1 MSFCKSYEN
10 SQKTRKYST
19 WRRMK
24 SCLAVSLGR
33 MGRNVSAAMEMTIF
47 LQVARW
53 FRMYLIDLSAYIN
66 TISIQVKND
75 VNFSG
80 IKEINTLVSK
90 TQICYNLRVRE
101 LKIISKNGCDIQA
114 VTKTITLH
122 ISVPRSY
129 LLRFLRLPRVLHRLR
144 VVHSLLQENHQSV

>member
-1 MSFCKSYEN
+1 
-10 SQKTRKYST
+10 
-19 WRRMK
+19 MK

-33 MGRNVSAAMEMTIF
+33 MDRNVSAATEMIIF

-90 TQICYNLRVRE
+90 T
-101 LKIISKNGCDIQA
+101 
-114 VTKTITLH
+114 
-122 ISVPRSY
+122 
-129 LLRFLRLPRVLHRLR
+129 
-144 VVHSLLQENHQSV
+144 

>member
-1 MSFCKSYEN
+1 
-10 SQKTRKYST
+10 
-19 WRRMK
+19 MK

-90 TQICYNLRVRE
+90 T
-101 LKIISKNGCDIQA
+101 
-114 VTKTITLH
+114 
-122 ISVPRSY
+122 
-129 LLRFLRLPRVLHRLR
+129 
-144 VVHSLLQENHQSV
+144 

>member
-1 MSFCKSYEN
+1 
-10 SQKTRKYST
+10 
-19 WRRMK
+19 MK

-75 VNFSG
+75 VNFLE

-90 TQICYNLRVRE
+90 T
-101 LKIISKNGCDIQA
+101 
-114 VTKTITLH
+114 
-122 ISVPRSY
+122 
-129 LLRFLRLPRVLHRLR
+129 
-144 VVHSLLQENHQSV
+144 